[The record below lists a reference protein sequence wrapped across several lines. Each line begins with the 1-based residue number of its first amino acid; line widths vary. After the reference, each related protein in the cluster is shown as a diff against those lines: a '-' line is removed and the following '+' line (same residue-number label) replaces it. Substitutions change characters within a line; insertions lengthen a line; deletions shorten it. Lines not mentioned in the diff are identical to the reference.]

1 MCIMGVSPL
10 TAVVPFALLLTLSFF
25 VLVALRKLEEKALK
39 AFGYV
44 VAGLLC
50 FAALVVFL
58 GTPYNMSRSPM
69 KMKYMIRQK
78 MNTEGMPQMMQK
90 GSMPGMA
97 MPGKEASSKEQKRPV
112 SKCGGN
118 KGIISKTE

>member
-1 MCIMGVSPL
+1 MCMMRISPL

-25 VLVALRKLEEKALK
+25 VLLALRKVEEKALK

-58 GTPYNMSRSPM
+58 GVPSYNMGSGPM
-69 KMKYMIRQK
+69 KMKYMMRQK
-78 MNTEGMPQMMQK
+78 MKMDSMPQMMK
-90 GSMPGMA
+90 KDNLP
-97 MPGKEASSKEQKRPV
+97 EEQKRPI

-118 KGIISKTE
+118 KGVISQAQ